1 MDYRSPPVAEL
12 LARNALFEVRAF
24 VAGEWIASEE
34 TASVEDPASG
44 LEIARVTV
52 CDVDLARRAVNA
64 AERAFSTWSTML
76 ARQRGQIL
84 RRWADLIEENVD
96 DLALII
102 TAEQGKPLAE
112 ARGEILYG
120 AGFVHWFASEGE
132 RAYGETIPSHKPTS
146 KLVVSMQP
154 VGVTAA
160 ITPWNFPSAMI
171 ARKAAAALAAGCTM
185 IVQPSLDTPL
195 SALALGRLAERAG
208 IPAGVF
214 QVLVGD
220 PVALSEEF
228 VADERVRA
236 LSFTGST
243 EVGRILLSKAGKTI
257 KKVSME
263 LGGNAPFIV
272 FGDADLEEA
281 VRLCIEAKFA
291 TSGQDCLAANRIYI
305 QSPLYDRFCASFAA
319 AAARLKVGHGL
330 DPESAIGPMTKRSVV
345 DKCRAHVTDALSK
358 GAILAAGKLDDSAG
372 NFVTPTVLVN
382 VTDDMLIVREET
394 FGPIAA
400 ILCFETEEDVIAR
413 ANDCEMGLAA
423 YLCTKDLNRGI
434 RLSDSLQYGMVGV
447 NTSSFTG
454 APIPFGG
461 WKSSGLGREGSRHGL
476 SEFMELKYVCFG
488 NLAA

>member
-1 MDYRSPPVAEL
+1 MLHPTPSIAEL
-12 LARNALFEVRAF
+12 LEHNALFEVRAF
-24 VAGEWIASEE
+24 VAGEWKASEK
-34 TASVEDPASG
+34 TIGVENPASG

-52 CDVDLARRAVNA
+52 CGADVAQEAINA
-64 AERAFSTWSTML
+64 AESAFSIWSTML
-76 ARQRGQIL
+76 ARKRGQIL
-84 RRWADLIEENVD
+84 RRWADLIEENVEE
-96 DLALII
+96 LALII

-112 ARGEILYG
+112 SRGEVLYG

-132 RAYGETIPSHKPTS
+132 RAYGETIPSHKPNS

-195 SALALGRLAERAG
+195 SALALARLAERAG

-214 QVLVGD
+214 QVVVGD
-220 PVALSEEF
+220 PVVLSEEF
-228 VADERVRA
+228 ISDQRVRA

-243 EVGRILLSKAGKTI
+243 EVGRILLSKAGRTV

-281 VRLCIEAKFA
+281 VRLCVEAKFA

-305 QSPLYDRFCASFAA
+305 QSPLYDRFCASFAKA
-319 AAARLKVGHGL
+319 VALLKVGDGL
-330 DPESAIGPMTKRSVV
+330 DPESDIGPMTKRSVV
-345 DKCRAHVTDALSK
+345 EKCRAHVKDALSK
-358 GAILAAGKLDDSAG
+358 GAIIATGKLDEREG
-372 NFVTPTVLVN
+372 NFVTPTVIVN

-394 FGPIAA
+394 FGPVAA
-400 ILCFETEEDVIAR
+400 ILSFETEEEVVAR

-423 YLCTKDLNRGI
+423 YVCTRDLNRGI
-434 RLSDSLQYGMVGV
+434 RLSENLQYGMVAL

>member
-1 MDYRSPPVAEL
+1 MHHSSPPIAEL
-12 LARNALFEVRAF
+12 LERNALFEVRAF
-24 VAGEWIASEE
+24 VAGEWIASGD
-34 TASVEDPASG
+34 TIRVDDPASG
-44 LEIARVTV
+44 TEIARVTA
-52 CDVDLARRAVNA
+52 CDAIVARRAIDA
-64 AERAFSTWSTML
+64 AELAFSTWGTML
-76 ARQRGQIL
+76 ARRRGQIL
-84 RRWADLIEENVD
+84 RRWADLIEENVEE
-96 DLALII
+96 LAFII
-102 TAEQGKPLAE
+102 TTEQGKPLAE

-132 RAYGETIPSHKPTS
+132 RAYGETIPSHKASS

-195 SALALGRLAERAG
+195 SALALARLAERAG

-214 QVLVGD
+214 QVVIGD
-220 PVALSEEF
+220 PVMLSDEF
-228 VADERVRA
+228 ISDERVQA

-243 EVGRILLSKAGKTI
+243 EVGRILLSKAGRTV

-272 FGDADLEEA
+272 FSDAHLDEA

-291 TSGQDCLAANRIYI
+291 TSGQDCLAANRIYV
-305 QSPLYDRFCASFAA
+305 QSPLHDRFCALFSQAVT
-319 AAARLKVGHGL
+319 RLKVGHGL
-330 DPESAIGPMTKRSVV
+330 DPESDIGPMTKRSVV
-345 DKCRAHVTDALSK
+345 EKCRAHVEDALSK
-358 GAILAAGKLDDSAG
+358 GASIAAGKLDDDKG

-394 FGPIAA
+394 FGPVAA
-400 ILCFETEEDVIAR
+400 ILSFETEEEVVAR

-423 YLCTKDLNRGI
+423 YVCTRDLNRGI
-434 RLSDSLQYGMVGV
+434 RLSENLQYGMVGV
-447 NTSSFTG
+447 NTASFTG